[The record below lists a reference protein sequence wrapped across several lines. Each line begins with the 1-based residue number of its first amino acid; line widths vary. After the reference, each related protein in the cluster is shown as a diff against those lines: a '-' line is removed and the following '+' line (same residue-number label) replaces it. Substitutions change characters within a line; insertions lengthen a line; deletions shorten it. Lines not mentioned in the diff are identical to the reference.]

1 METNLV
7 CSWFS
12 YVLHQKSTFVDCST
26 EFPWIAALQEILT
39 HLIGILVGLL
49 QVQQQSLLLD
59 YVLLHLELMVE
70 VVQIWVVKLIVCI
83 HFFMYWSFFK
93 ILEKGRFGS
102 YSFFSMWCGRVEDKL
117 RANKHE
123 GVISQTMWWFNHHQ
137 LLLFI
142 PQESDLSQCRNNY
155 ILWSSISFGLMISHF
170 VLWVWNKVTKLFF
183 SMRHTKEKNMRSL
196 VKGEM
201 IEN

>member
-1 METNLV
+1 MIFL
-7 CSWFS
+7 CSSPKIYICWLFNWIF
-12 YVLHQKSTFVDCST
+12 LNCST
-26 EFPWIAALQEILT
+26 ARNPHAPDRYTGGSSSGPAAIVASGLCSAALGTDGGGCANLSCQT
-39 HLIGILVGLL
+39 NC
-49 QVQQQSLLLD
+49 
-59 YVLLHLELMVE
+59 LHPF
-70 VVQIWVVKLIVCI
+70 
-83 HFFMYWSFFK
+83 FFMYWSFFK